1 MDFILRAGT
10 LGQREGLEALDT
22 LPGYRHHDMHQIL
35 ESVKQGCP
43 LCDII
48 LRRGWEHPHNKTSSE
63 PHVQLSEEV
72 KSRPLY
78 FVSRGARERSP
89 PLLTWYTAEDWEG
102 RIRDGLGDRVW
113 LDGGQVTRKKP
124 PQVTEERWV
133 WNSWISIAVMA
144 PFDDP
149 AAKHFFHRPM
159 QASFLDGDIMQEAKK
174 WLDDCMGGCHEG
186 CVPPM
191 KSQLPTR
198 VLDVDT
204 NLGSIVCLQEQNTG
218 ILESRLGIR
227 YLWIDALCII
237 QDSPE
242 DKLSEISKMGTI
254 YRNAVITIAAAHS
267 RKASDGFLKV
277 STHYAPEYVCK
288 MPVHLPGN
296 PRVGTV
302 TLAPEHSLP
311 GTTRPEAL
319 RTRGWAFQEAVLSRR
334 LLIFSGY
341 DLQCHCNPEHA
352 RLLNLGNLYTPR
364 SPKLYA
370 FGAKHFDLFETHH
383 KTHGDG
389 WMSANFLAE
398 MWNAML
404 GEFTSRSL
412 TVADDRL
419 HALQGIA
426 NELLQSKHLATNM
439 DRTYV
444 VGTWMACLPSQ
455 LVWSRDN
462 RTALC
467 PDNGNLPF
475 QPITSRSKRA
485 PTWSWACLD
494 SPIMFLSV
502 ETDSGK
508 PYKGL
513 SLLHVSSESDGL
525 QLEAECDVLCRSL
538 DEFRHDSS
546 KAQGIRI
553 NLDLDVDE
561 LPPAATCVHYH
572 SSGQVHKCGRY

>member
-1 MDFILRAGT
+1 
-10 LGQREGLEALDT
+10 
-22 LPGYRHHDMHQIL
+22 
-35 ESVKQGCP
+35 
-43 LCDII
+43 
-48 LRRGWEHPHNKTSSE
+48 
-63 PHVQLSEEV
+63 
-72 KSRPLY
+72 
-78 FVSRGARERSP
+78 
-89 PLLTWYTAEDWEG
+89 
-102 RIRDGLGDRVW
+102 
-113 LDGGQVTRKKP
+113 
-124 PQVTEERWV
+124 
-133 WNSWISIAVMA
+133 MA
-144 PFDDP
+144 PF
-149 AAKHFFHRPM
+149 
-159 QASFLDGDIMQEAKK
+159 ASFLEGDIMQEAKK

-204 NLGSIVCLQEQNTG
+204 NLGSIVRLQEQNTG
-218 ILESRLGIR
+218 ILERYAALSYCWGGPQPLTATKSNLQALISGFEVEKLPQTLRDAVYVTRRLGIR

-242 DKLSEISKMGTI
+242 NKLSEIGKMGTI

-277 STHYAPEYVCK
+277 STHYTPEYVCK

-311 GTTRPEAL
+311 GATRPEAL

-383 KTHGDG
+383 NTHGDG
-389 WMSANFLAE
+389 WMSANFLAG

-467 PDNGNLPF
+467 PDNGHLPF

-508 PYKGL
+508 PYKGF
-513 SLLHVSSESDGL
+513 SLLHISSESDGL

-561 LPPAATCVHYH
+561 LPPTDTCVYYILLDKYVNAGGIDEGDPLWLYYV
-572 SSGQVHKCGRY
+572 SGIVVYETDEGAFQRLGCFRWDVDQSADAEYVFGQRRQVKLV